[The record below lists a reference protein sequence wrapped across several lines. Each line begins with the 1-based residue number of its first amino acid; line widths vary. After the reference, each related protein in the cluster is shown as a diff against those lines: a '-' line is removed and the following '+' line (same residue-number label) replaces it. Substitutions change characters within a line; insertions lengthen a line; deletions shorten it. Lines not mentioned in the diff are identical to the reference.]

1 MKESFK
7 VLHKFGY
14 ALSIS
19 GLMGNVFSATLN
31 LTKEL
36 NVSAFASGIF
46 GANLPLRLPPLVETK
61 VKLINYNCSEGSFTL
76 MTLPGSRNIPLVH
89 NILELSS
96 VSLSITII
104 STQSNGLTSSLLFH
118 GLWAIGSIRLNTTVD
133 TTESGQW
140 QIKINFTSFNLSTF
154 IKVMNIELGPFLSSV
169 SKNLSFSL
177 DGINGTVYSP
187 GGSPTVVIEMRG
199 MITIG
204 KLRIGACI
212 IICKSMQFH
221 SPQLLLLSDCCSS
234 NRNDLN
240 LPLANV
246 VKQLLNVDIGSIR
259 YFGQLEMRGFR
270 LIIPSL
276 NWNASKEIC
285 KSRVC
290 NNIEEA
296 EGATFVFKTNFRHC
310 PEVSVAIMIINSDG
324 NFSFKVIPIGNSLNV
339 RHLLSTIL
347 SNSPDFPLSGDLNK
361 IKVLDLNI
369 KEFSLNFRQRFLNI
383 TAEYGTRVSI
393 FNGLLITEHIIVSL
407 TFNIAS
413 SQIAIS
419 LSGQF
424 HVAGLVVHAV
434 ITVDTAENSF
444 QLIAK
449 APEVCLTS
457 IIAAL
462 RIRIPHF
469 MLKIFQ
475 LQGICIRNAFFVIDS
490 QSTCLCFGG
499 TVTIFSSDI
508 YFFVCIDL
516 DDNFIIG
523 LQAVDFS
530 LAELLVQLVG
540 SRARQIGLLNQRAT
554 ISILYSPFAVDVS
567 NVLPL
572 LNSHIPNLELNE
584 QSNEADIA
592 LFAKTRWPDS
602 CNTNPFC
609 RFLKRILGNE
619 DLLFYIFYRNIPSRV
634 CIEMKFPD
642 FEIAPALV
650 LPGPVLGIK
659 FPLPQPPHISTTLS
673 ASFRMF
679 QLHLTVSV
687 EFNLV
692 PFSIK
697 MELSTKECFWILNI
711 IHFCNLLTSVTIN
724 PSPTPISGFA
734 FGVDSK
740 LGFKGCTQIELRA
753 IVGYNQLDVTDNYF
767 YVHTT
772 SYFTLSGLLRAFCN
786 RASLPNAL
794 LNTGFPHG
802 FTASYSVVRRYLSHF
817 SLTIP
822 AGFYVNGTINIFG
835 FSVDAEIK
843 YTPPVNFYM
852 KFRLPRISLY
862 GDRLVMSES
871 RNVRDRGPFVEATI
885 SLFSVNMKASLYVS
899 VLGIS
904 TEATLIISKREL
916 SITISGS
923 LFGRFQASLSISG
936 DYRPD
941 VSIFAISFTVTA
953 TLKSDFFDFVS
964 RKVKENAN
972 GIKKA
977 ADALIAPLERGIVAA
992 QRVFDLAQGKVQ
1004 RAANSVREEE
1014 RKVSNGRSKVN
1025 NIRNKIN
1032 SVCSIRSCGS
1042 VSVRFPCGVSCSR
1055 WRCSTKY
1062 CHRSVTNP
1070 ACLLANKGC
1079 NALKATWRALL
1090 APAELALR
1098 GYEALLSTAQR
1109 LLREAESALT
1119 AATSSLNRAKDALKR
1134 AKGQLGDKLNV
1145 VAAILQRGI
1154 DGLFSIHSVTLKIP
1168 LYLPLGGTFGASID
1182 MTIVGRRITESL
1194 RINVLN
1200 PVALV
1205 DYAINYIRR
1214 RFSAGRKKRYEHN
1227 WHLNTSSRRF
1237 YLPNVNSHFQNVSK
1251 RSMFKVKRLAELCKK
1266 HGTPFPRTL

>member
-204 KLRIGACI
+204 KLRIGVCI
-212 IICKSMQFH
+212 IICKSMQFN
-221 SPQLLLLSDCCSS
+221 SPQLLLLSDCCS
-234 NRNDLN
+234 NRNN
-240 LPLANV
+240 LKLSFASV
-246 VKQLLNVDIGSIR
+246 VQQLLNVNIGSIR
-259 YFGQLEMRGFR
+259 FFGQLEMRDFR

-276 NWNASKEIC
+276 NWNASKRVC
-285 KSRVC
+285 LSRVC
-290 NNIEEA
+290 NNVKA
-296 EGATFVFKTNFRHC
+296 EGVTLVFKTAFTGL
-310 PEVSVAIMIINSDG
+310 PLDATIALMIRNKDG
-324 NFSFKVIPIGNSLNV
+324 NISFKVVPIGNSLNV

-1098 GYEALLSTAQR
+1098 GYEALLSGAQW
-1109 LLREAESALT
+1109 LLRQAESVLN
-1119 AATSSLNRAKDALKR
+1119 AARSSLDRAKDALKR
-1134 AKGQLGDKLNV
+1134 AKARLGDKLNV

-1182 MTIVGRRITESL
+1182 MTIVGRRIRAAFRL
-1194 RINVLN
+1194 NLLN
-1200 PVALV
+1200 PLALIE
-1205 DYAINYIRR
+1205 YAVNYIRR